1 MLFEKKITFVERSTL
16 KTVERRV
23 ARAEVR
29 KSYGHFIFCF
39 FKFLEFKDTK
49 VFTNSKKLYIEL
61 IKLHL

>member
-1 MLFEKKITFVERSTL
+1 MLFEEKNYICGKVNFEDS
-16 KTVERRV
+16 RRV